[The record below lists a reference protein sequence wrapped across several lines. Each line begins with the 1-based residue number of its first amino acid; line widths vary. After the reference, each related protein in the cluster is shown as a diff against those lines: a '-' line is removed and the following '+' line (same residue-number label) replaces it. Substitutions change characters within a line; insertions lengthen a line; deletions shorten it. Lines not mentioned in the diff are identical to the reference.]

1 MHHLRVWSGLAIL
14 LLAMAISGCGGMG
27 QSSTPPPPPSD
38 LQSLHHIIFMVQENR
53 SFDHYLGHLN
63 QYRQTLGLPQ
73 DVDGM
78 PANASNPSFGG
89 TSAVSPFHMISVC
102 QENVS
107 PSWNESHVDWNLQNP
122 VSSTPVMDGFVWN
135 AANLA
140 INTNTNAG
148 RQIFSDTL
156 GLRAMGYY
164 DSGELPYYY
173 FMASNFATSD
183 RWFSPA
189 MSRTQPNRMYLLA
202 ATSAG
207 HAYPLGAN
215 AGQLTAKTIFELLDE
230 HGISYKI
237 YVTDQ
242 TGSEPATAFTMFS
255 YSNQHMDRVVPV
267 SEYFTDVAQGTLPQ
281 VGLIEGG
288 YNSGLD
294 EHPAVDPS
302 LGPAGSV
309 QLGAQYVSTIMNALM
324 SSPSWKDSVFILTH
338 DEAGGFYDHVRPQ
351 AAVNPDGMLPGDLIS
366 GDVCTTTTGA
376 NCGFDS
382 TGYRVPLIVVSP
394 FTRKNY
400 VSHTAAD
407 YTAILKLI
415 ETRFGLPSLTKRD
428 AAQMDM
434 TEFFDF
440 AHSPWA
446 TPPTPPPQPVDGP
459 CYLDHLP

>member
-1 MHHLRVWSGLAIL
+1 MHHLRSWDGLAIL
-14 LLAMAISGCGGMG
+14 LAIAMSGCGGTVAPG
-27 QSSTPPPPPSD
+27 SPPPPPPAD
-38 LQSLHHIIFMVQENR
+38 LQRLHHVIFMVQENR
-53 SFDHYLGHLN
+53 SFDHYFGHLN
-63 QYRQTLGLPQ
+63 EYRKMLGLDQ

-78 PANASNPSFGG
+78 PANASNPSFDG
-89 TSAVSPFHMISVC
+89 TGTVSAFPMISVC

-107 PSWNESHVDWNLQNP
+107 PSWNESHVDWNLQDP
-122 VSSTPVMDGFVWN
+122 VSSTPTMDGYVWN

-148 RQIFSDTL
+148 RKIFTDTL
-156 GLRAMGYY
+156 GIRAMGYY

-173 FMASNFATSD
+173 FLASNFATSD

-207 HAYPLGAN
+207 HAYPLAPN
-215 AGQLTAKTIFELLDE
+215 EGQLTSKTIFELLDE
-230 HGISYKI
+230 HGVSYKI

-242 TGSEPATAFTMFS
+242 NGSEPATAFTMFS

-267 SEYFTDVAQGTLPQ
+267 SEYFIDVAQGTLPQ
-281 VGLIEGG
+281 VALVEGG

-302 LGPAGSV
+302 LGPAGSI
-309 QLGAQYVSTIMNALM
+309 QAGAQYVSTIINALM
-324 SSPSWKDSVFILTH
+324 NSPSWKDSVFILTY
-338 DEAGGFYDHVRPQ
+338 DEAGGFYDHVPPQ
-351 AAVNPDGMLPGDLIS
+351 PAVNPDGMSPGDLS
-366 GDVCTTTTGA
+366 PSDVCTTKTGA
-376 NCGFDS
+376 NCSFDS
-382 TGYRVPLIVVSP
+382 TGFRVPLIVVSP
-394 FTRKNY
+394 FTKKHQ
-400 VSHTAAD
+400 VSHTTAD

-415 ETRFGLPSLTKRD
+415 ETRFGMPSLTKRD

-440 AHSPWA
+440 AHPPWA
-446 TPPTPPPQPVDGP
+446 TPPTPPVQPVDGP
-459 CYLDHLP
+459 CYLDQLP

>member
-1 MHHLRVWSGLAIL
+1 MHHLRFWLGLAIL
-14 LLAMAISGCGGMG
+14 PLALAMSGCVGLVS
-27 QSSTPPPPPSD
+27 QSATSPPPAD
-38 LQSLHHIIFMVQENR
+38 FHKLNHIIFMAQENR

-73 DVDGM
+73 DVDGT
-78 PANASNPSFGG
+78 PANASNPSFDG
-89 TSAVSPFHMISVC
+89 TSTVSAFPMTSVC

-122 VSSTPVMDGFVWN
+122 VSSTPALDGFVWN

-140 INTNTNAG
+140 INTNTQAG
-148 RQIFSDTL
+148 QQIFSDTL
-156 GLRAMGYY
+156 GIRAMGFY
-164 DSGELPYYY
+164 DVGDLPYYY
-173 FMASNFATSD
+173 FMASNFATSN
-183 RWFSPA
+183 RWFSPV

-207 HAYPLGAN
+207 HAYPLAAN
-215 AGQLTAKTIFELLDE
+215 EGQLTSKTIFELLDE

-267 SEYFTDVAQGTLPQ
+267 SQYFTDVAQGTLPQ
-281 VGLIEGG
+281 VALIESG
-288 YNSGLD
+288 YNSGRD

-309 QLGAQYVSTIMNALM
+309 QVGAQYVSTIINALM
-324 SSPSWKDSVFILTH
+324 NSPSWKDSAFILTH
-338 DEAGGFYDHVRPQ
+338 DEAGGFYDHVQPQ
-351 AAVNPDGMLPGDLIS
+351 PAINPDGMSPGDLLV
-366 GDVCTTTTGA
+366 GDVCTVNSGA
-376 NCGFDS
+376 NCNFDS

-400 VSHTAAD
+400 VSHTTAD

-440 AHSPWA
+440 TNAPWA
-446 TPPTPPPQPVDGP
+446 TPPTPPVQPVDGP
-459 CYLDHLP
+459 CYLNHLP